1 MFNDLLLVKRTPR
14 INKVFF
20 VVVCLKLYILFKTMC
35 IHIYEQQLPGS
46 SQVLTHIRHRAGA
59 DGREDLMH

>member
-1 MFNDLLLVKRTPR
+1 M
-14 INKVFF
+14 NKVFV

-46 SQVLTHIRHRAGA
+46 SQVLTHIRHRAA
-59 DGREDLMH
+59 RMVERI